1 MSAEATPPLI
11 GLEEFL
17 AQRIAPRFAEQ
28 VQELEKRRAEIE
40 RQLADLKAAE
50 GTIAWEVHGPERIVR
65 FANFSSGQMRIDAE
79 PTHPPVMTIVQTA
92 EQWARFVA
100 GLPIPFGTDPRRPLG
115 KSRLERMKTLTGS
128 VRFILTGLEG
138 EDWSC
143 LVVFGDAPKEGEPRV
158 TITLPV
164 ATVTEMQ
171 QGKLD
176 PQAAFM
182 QGKIKLAGDMGFAM
196 QIGMTL
202 FM

>member
-1 MSAEATPPLI
+1 MTIDERPTPSMD
-11 GLEEFL
+11 EFL
-17 AQRIAPRFAEQ
+17 SERIAPRFAEQ

-50 GTIAWEVHGPERIVR
+50 GTIAWEVRGTDPIVR
-65 FANFSSGQMRIDAE
+65 YANFSSGQMRIEAE
-79 PTHPPVMTIVQTA
+79 PSYPPVMTIVQT
-92 EQWARFVA
+92 EEHWNRFVA

-128 VRFILTGLEG
+128 VRFTLTGLEG
-138 EDWSC
+138 GDWSC

-158 TITLPV
+158 TITLPATTV
-164 ATVTEMQ
+164 AEMQ

-196 QIGMTL
+196 QLGMTL